1 LDDFCNKD
9 IVKKCL
15 FLSKNFSILI
25 LFLYFFKTNLEVA
38 YILQTLKKCFPHQLQ
53 NIPKIF

>member
-1 LDDFCNKD
+1 LDVFCNKD

-25 LFLYFFKTNLEVA
+25 LFLYFFKTNLE
-38 YILQTLKKCFPHQLQ
+38 
-53 NIPKIF
+53 